1 MEFKLSYPTI
11 CVDFYSDLMSC
22 LVKINVDKVTK
33 FSDSVLFFFFSFAVP
48 FGYTA
53 GRLAVTQGSSF
64 LHSPWL

>member
-33 FSDSVLFFFFSFAVP
+33 FSDSVLFFFFFSLLLFLLD
-48 FGYTA
+48 TQ
-53 GRLAVTQGSSF
+53 LADLQ
-64 LHSPWL
+64 